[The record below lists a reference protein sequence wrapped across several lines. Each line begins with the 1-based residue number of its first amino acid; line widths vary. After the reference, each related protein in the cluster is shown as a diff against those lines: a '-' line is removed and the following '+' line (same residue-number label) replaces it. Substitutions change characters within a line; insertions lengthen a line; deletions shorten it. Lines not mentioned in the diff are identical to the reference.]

1 MPTKFDPAAGQSLG
15 RRAKHR
21 KPDTK
26 KVLDILHQE
35 EKKRLHVHLPAT
47 LHKTLKLR
55 AVEQDSDMTAVVV
68 EALQEYLKG

>member
-1 MPTKFDPAAGQSLG
+1 M
-15 RRAKHR
+15 
-21 KPDTK
+21 
-26 KVLDILHQE
+26 LDILHQE